1 MVPGD
6 SVDSPS
12 FLYLDTNIMSRI
24 KIYRVTLMARHIMTL
39 NRRLAAYWP
48 DTIVSDYLISA
59 QLHLASGA

>member
-1 MVPGD
+1 MVPSD

-12 FLYLDTNIMSRI
+12 FLYLDTDIMSRI
-24 KIYRVTLMARHIMTL
+24 KVYRVTLMTCNIIPI

-59 QLHLASGA
+59 QLHLASGT